1 MKLVR
6 LKGFAS
12 LKLVDEALR
21 SLFEVVKP
29 SVLESELIPL
39 KESLRRVAAEDVV
52 AKRDVPPFER
62 SAMDGYAARASDTFG
77 ASEQNPKTLRLAKG
91 KSVSLGE
98 AVRVWTGAE
107 LPRSADAV
115 VMLEYVRETNG
126 KIEIIVQVTPGE
138 NVSQKGEDIHR
149 GEIAV
154 RKGTR
159 IRPED
164 IGLLTAL
171 GYKEVKVVRKPRVGI
186 LSTGSELVEPGT
198 PLKPGKIINVN
209 RLVLSNMVLELDG
222 EPVDLGIVKDD
233 LKEIARRISAGL
245 RKVDI
250 LLTTGGTSV
259 GGADLVPDAV
269 NSLGE
274 LGIIVHGV
282 TIRPGKPTGVAVVKK
297 KPVMLLSGYPVA
309 AMFGFETFARPLILR
324 MLGVPHER
332 RHIVKAK
339 LTRKVASTLGV
350 RVYLRVRVYEKNGE
364 LFADPIGTHGS
375 GILTSMTKATGYV
388 IIPEERDRLEKGE
401 LVAVNVTGPIWEK

>member
-1 MKLVR
+1 MVR

-12 LKLVDEALR
+12 LKPVDEALEE
-21 SLFEVVKP
+21 LFDRLKP
-29 SVLESELIPL
+29 RVLEPELIPL
-39 KESLRRVAAEDVV
+39 KDSLKRVAAENVI
-52 AKRDVPPFER
+52 AERDAPPFER
-62 SAMDGYAARASDTFG
+62 SAMDGYAVRASDTFG
-77 ASEQNPKTLRLAKG
+77 ASEQNPKKLRLVKG
-91 KSVSLGE
+91 KSVSSGR
-98 AVRVWTGAE
+98 AVKVWTGAP
-107 LPRSADAV
+107 LPRGADAV
-115 VMLEYVRETNG
+115 VMLEYVREMDE

-138 NVSQKGEDIHR
+138 DVSPKGEDIRR

-154 RKGTR
+154 REGTR

-171 GYKEVKVVRKPRVGI
+171 GFKEVKVVRKPRVGI

-209 RLVLSNMVLELDG
+209 RLVLSNMVLELGG

-233 LKEIARRISAGL
+233 LKKIARRISAGL
-245 RKVDI
+245 QRVDI

-274 LGIIVHGV
+274 PGLIVHGV
-282 TIRPGKPTGVAVVKK
+282 TIRPGKPTGIAVVKK
-297 KPVMLLSGYPVA
+297 KPVILLSGYPVA
-309 AMFGFETFARPLILR
+309 AMFGFETFVRPLILR
-324 MLGVPHER
+324 MLGVPHEK
-332 RHIVKAK
+332 RHSIKAK

-364 LFADPIGTHGS
+364 LFADLLGTHGS

-388 IIPEERDRLEKGE
+388 IIPEERDKLEKGE